1 MVLPQCSL
9 DQLARRSPSRAGL
22 VCLAS
27 LRGAFTAARSIRGRR
42 VSATSGQLVEGTPV
56 RARASTPGYSSSADS
71 LALRDLRAREF
82 PPLPAVP
89 AFVARCKEGVDG
101 SSPSEGSKDVIPICL
116 TAVSS
121 GDDDAA
127 AAVEVFRGRLQ
138 EERGHARA

>member
-1 MVLPQCSL
+1 M
-9 DQLARRSPSRAGL
+9 RAQ
-22 VCLAS
+22 
-27 LRGAFTAARSIRGRR
+27 AF
-42 VSATSGQLVEGTPV
+42 
-56 RARASTPGYSSSADS
+56 TPGYSSSADS

-89 AFVARCKEGVDG
+89 ASSLDGKEGVDG